1 MQAANRDSLLTP
13 IAQVFRERGYEGA
26 TLTQLSAA
34 TGLGKA
40 SLYHHFPG
48 GKTEMAEV
56 LLRRAITELER
67 RAFARLVGPE
77 PAADRLQRFV
87 DGFGDYLDESGGLCL
102 LGVLG
107 LGSARQRYRAQIAEQ
122 FRDWRARLD
131 RVLGEGG
138 AKPKKSAR
146 TAAEALNLLYGA
158 QVMAR
163 LLDDPGHLQT
173 ALARVSRRLRSA
185 LA

>member
-1 MQAANRDSLLTP
+1 MQSANRDSLLAP

-48 GKTEMAEV
+48 GKSEMAEV
-56 LLRRAITELER
+56 LLRRAIADLER
-67 RAFARLVGPE
+67 QAFAHLTGPKKATE
-77 PAADRLQRFV
+77 RLQRFV
-87 DGFGDYLDESGGLCL
+87 DGFAAYLDDTGDLCV

-107 LGSARQRYRAQIAEQ
+107 LGSARQRYGVQISEQ
-122 FRDWRARLD
+122 FRDWNAHLERAL
-131 RVLGEGG
+131 LEGG
-138 AKPKKSAR
+138 AKPKKAAR

-158 QVMAR
+158 QLVAR
-163 LLDDPGHLQT
+163 LLDDPDHLPAT
-173 ALARVSRRLRSA
+173 LKRVNRRLLSS
-185 LA
+185 LS